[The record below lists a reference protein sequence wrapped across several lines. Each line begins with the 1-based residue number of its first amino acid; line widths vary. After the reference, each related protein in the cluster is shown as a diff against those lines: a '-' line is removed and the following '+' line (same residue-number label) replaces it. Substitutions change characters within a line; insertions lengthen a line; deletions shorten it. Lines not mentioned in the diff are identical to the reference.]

1 MVLPWMSIV
10 AIVMS
15 HPSIVATRATRS
27 RLGVDVVVAV
37 LASDM
42 VDGPCQGSGLAGAGT
57 LVSPTLPGIFPHR
70 AENLP
75 NSPGD
80 RPGAQ
85 MRISAAFADAIT
97 IKVGCRQPLL
107 RLLVAYAHK
116 ISMQDGKS
124 GTRVESERLS

>member
-1 MVLPWMSIV
+1 MAEMVLPWMSIV

-15 HPSIVATRATRS
+15 HPTIVATRATRS

-57 LVSPTLPGIFPHR
+57 LVSPTLPGGFPHR

-75 NSPGD
+75 NSLRVTDPA
-80 RPGAQ
+80 RNCV
-85 MRISAAFADAIT
+85 F
-97 IKVGCRQPLL
+97 QPHLQTL
-107 RLLVAYAHK
+107 SSLSLVAVNRFCGY
-116 ISMQDGKS
+116 
-124 GTRVESERLS
+124 